1 MAGRIDAL
9 RPCSRSQAAQSVGER
24 QDTALGAVY
33 RMPLMLGVRS
43 APPRCRRSCGIGG
56 PGPDA
61 DHGGGGVAVIGAGPL
76 ARSGQVAGGEGA
88 DLDASG
94 AVGPRSERAG

>member
-33 RMPLMLGVRS
+33 RMRLMLGVRG

-76 ARSGQVAGGEGA
+76 ARSGQVVGKGA

-94 AVGPRSERAG
+94 AVRPRCERAG